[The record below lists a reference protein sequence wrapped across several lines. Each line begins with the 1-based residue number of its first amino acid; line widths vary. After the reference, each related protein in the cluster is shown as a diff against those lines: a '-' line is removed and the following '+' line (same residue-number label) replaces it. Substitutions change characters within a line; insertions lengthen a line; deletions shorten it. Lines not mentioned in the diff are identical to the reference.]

1 MKKLLYENKHFL
13 LPYLVF
19 LLMFVALVP
28 FYTKAEMHIWAN
40 QFHSPFFD
48 YLFSNITNLGDRITV
63 IIAGIILLFISYRYT
78 IAFTIGTLI
87 TSSIVHLFKQVL
99 MAEALRPSKYFLEIE
114 TYQLYL
120 IEGYKLQGEQSFP
133 SGHTSSAFN
142 IFFLLALIT
151 KNKSLKLVYF
161 ILALAVAFSRV
172 YLSMH
177 FFIDTVV
184 GSLIAVI
191 SVLMVFRW
199 VQTWEASWLD
209 GSIIKKSG
217 RT

>member
-1 MKKLLYENKHFL
+1 MKKLLFENRYFL

-19 LLMFVALVP
+19 LLVFVALAP

-40 QFHSPFFD
+40 QFHTPFFD
-48 YLFSNITNLGDRITV
+48 QFFSNITNLGDRIAV
-63 IIAGIILLFISYRYT
+63 FIAGIIFLFISYRYT
-78 IAFTIGTLI
+78 ITFTIGTLI

-99 MAEALRPSKYFLEIE
+99 MAEALRPSKYFLEFE

-142 IFFLLALIT
+142 IFFMLTLIT
-151 KNKSLKLVYF
+151 KNKNFKIVYF

-191 SVLMVFRW
+191 SVIMAYKW
-199 VQTWEASWLD
+199 VQSWEASWLD
-209 GSIIKKSG
+209 GSIIKKSR